1 MLLGLLTILSPSLR
15 MPFRGFLFRN
25 PTSLHVIFWSRTS
38 KNSFLQSC
46 YRHLMNFILSC
57 SAKDRFKSWNWK
69 LTYAKSV
76 AKFLSFL
83 LDFVTFGHWKTP
95 VLIYLTDF
103 KKNCIYYSMYI
114 ISYNTTT
121 DSTDFSFQ
129 RYFFTFIPMV
139 FIQYQRNCRGSFS
152 KVEEWIEKTAV
163 ITQNTFIVPST
174 RGVHL

>member
-1 MLLGLLTILSPSLR
+1 MLLGVLSILNTSLR

-57 SAKDRFKSWNWK
+57 SAKNRFKSWNWK

-76 AKFLSFL
+76 AKFGAKFLSFL
-83 LDFVTFGHWKTP
+83 LNFVTFGHWKIP

-103 KKNCIYYSMYI
+103 KKKLYILQYVHNILQYNNWQYWLLFSEILFHFYSHGFHS
-114 ISYNTTT
+114 IS
-121 DSTDFSFQ
+121 
-129 RYFFTFIPMV
+129 
-139 FIQYQRNCRGSFS
+139 
-152 KVEEWIEKTAV
+152 KK
-163 ITQNTFIVPST
+163 
-174 RGVHL
+174 L

>member
-1 MLLGLLTILSPSLR
+1 

-76 AKFLSFL
+76 AKFGAKYLSFL
-83 LDFVTFGHWKTP
+83 LDFVTFGHLKTP
-95 VLIYLTDF
+95 VLIYLPDF
-103 KKNCIYYSMYI
+103 IKTECTTETYV

-129 RYFFTFIPMV
+129 RYFFTFIPKV